1 MMGGN
6 RGRFNRNFGATGAQW
21 RGFSRKSEGILS
33 FQATENRYTSWIVSF
48 LPPAPLFLRVAATFG
63 LLAVALVESPAQ
75 EAAKGATEPAPV
87 VLNELPERFFQVQ
100 DDAGFLWQALDN
112 GALISGDTQYLQS
125 GLNLIVDGEPFA
137 PTTGAVRDPSLGAE
151 KIDVRLDEKRAGLAI
166 SRDFW
171 FDTRRS
177 GVRLLDS
184 FTNTGSS
191 ERTLAVVVRTTYP
204 FAWQSLHGTGGGVLG
219 TEPALELRPGDFSL
233 GVHFSP
239 TEGRHDTFFLL
250 GSEKGGQ
257 KPQLKASANL
267 RELVFLYSV
276 TVPAGETRRLLHWV
290 LQRNLPEVSQD
301 LAAFAPF
308 IQRGQWIDPG
318 VPAEARDQFVNLVA
332 ESFVPE
338 TTSPARQ
345 RSLVALN
352 ELTESLGTRRRA
364 EDLLW
369 IGPATPLSGTLA
381 KSDEITIEVPFLGE
395 TTVPVADLA
404 AVRGG
409 GGQGDAPSWY
419 LRDGSVLVGPATK
432 GSLSWTVG
440 GNAETLDPAAFRLLL
455 LGSAASDGET
465 QAGVTHFLQLAN
477 GLVMPV
483 VGETSSGLDWIG
495 PWGRE
500 TRPWSELSEV
510 SRRRL
515 SGLPFAALLK
525 DGSTHAIVWPGD
537 SLAVKTRADKAL
549 EVPVALIERIW
560 RANGAPLLDGELSS
574 SWIDFAELPTGI
586 GPAGGVLL
594 RGDEC
599 FSATLADSA
608 LTLRDGGT
616 LVKVDAARIERLVR
630 SPEPETPD
638 QFTIF
643 LSGGERLEGVLVD
656 AYLHLRG
663 NGEKSL
669 EVPMSRVLAYRQAPR
684 P

>member
-1 MMGGN
+1 MMGGI
-6 RGRFNRNFGATGAQW
+6 RGRFNRKNGATGAQW

-33 FQATENRYTSWIVSF
+33 FQATENRYTQGTVTF
-48 LPPAPLFLRVAATFG
+48 PTPAPRFLCVAATFG
-63 LLAVALVESPAQ
+63 FLGVALGESSAQ
-75 EAAKGATEPAPV
+75 EAAKGNADPPPV
-87 VLNELPERFFQVQ
+87 VLEELPERFFQIQ

-137 PTTGAVRDPSLGAE
+137 PKTGAVRDPSLGAE
-151 KIDVRLDEKRAGLAI
+151 KIDVRLDEKRAGLTI

-177 GVRLLDS
+177 GVRLLDT

-191 ERTLAVVVRTTYP
+191 ERTLSVVVRTTYP

-219 TEPALELRPGDFSL
+219 TEPALELRPGDISL

-257 KPQLKASANL
+257 NPQLKASANL

-276 TVPAGETRRLLHWV
+276 TVPPGQSRRLLHWV

-308 IQRGQWIDPG
+308 VQRGQWIDPG
-318 VPAEARDQFVNLVA
+318 IPAEARDQFTNLVA

-338 TTSPARQ
+338 ATSPVRQ

-352 ELTESLGTRRRA
+352 ALTERLGTQRRA

-369 IGPATPLSGTLA
+369 VGPATPLSGALA
-381 KSDEITIEVPFLGE
+381 KSGEITIEVPFLGAM
-395 TTVPVADLA
+395 TVPVAKLA

-409 GGQGDAPSWY
+409 GGRGEMPTWY

-432 GSLSWTVG
+432 GALSWSVAAK
-440 GNAETLDPAAFRLLL
+440 AEALDPAAFRLLL
-455 LGSAASDGET
+455 LAAAVTDGEV
-465 QAGVTHFLQLAN
+465 AADITHFLELAN
-477 GLVMPV
+477 GLVIPV
-483 VGETSSGLDWIG
+483 AGDTSTGLDWIG

-500 TRPWSELSEV
+500 TLPWSAIKEV
-510 SRRRL
+510 GRRPL
-515 SGLPFAALLK
+515 AGLPLAALLEE
-525 DGSTHAIVWPGD
+525 GSTHAIVWAGD
-537 SLAVKTRADKAL
+537 SLAIETGSGKAL
-549 EVPVALIERIW
+549 EVPVSLIHRLW
-560 RANGAPLLDGELSS
+560 RANAGPLLGNGLAS
-574 SWIDFAELPTGI
+574 SWIDFVELPTGI

-594 RGDEC
+594 SGDEC
-599 FSATLADSA
+599 FAASLGDSA
-608 LTLRDGGT
+608 LTLRDGAA

-630 SPEPETPD
+630 SAEPETPNH
-638 QFTIF
+638 FTIY
-643 LSGGERLEGVLVD
+643 LTGGERLEGVLVD

-663 NGEKSL
+663 SGERRL

>member
-6 RGRFNRNFGATGAQW
+6 QGRFNRNFGATGAQW

-48 LPPAPLFLRVAATFG
+48 LPPAPCLLRAAATFG
-63 LLAVALVESPAQ
+63 LLGLALVESPAQ

-87 VLNELPERFFQVQ
+87 VLNELPERFFQIQ
-100 DDAGFLWQALDN
+100 DDAGFLWQSLDN

-151 KIDVRLDEKRAGLAI
+151 KIDVRLDEKRAGLTI

-177 GVRLLDS
+177 GVRLLDT

-191 ERTLAVVVRTTYP
+191 ERTLSVVVRTTYP

-219 TEPALELRPGDFSL
+219 TEPALELRPGDISL

-276 TVPAGETRRLLHWV
+276 TIPAGQTRRLLHWV

-318 VPAEARDQFVNLVA
+318 IPTEARDQFVNLAA

-338 TTSPARQ
+338 ATSPARQ

-352 ELTESLGTRRRA
+352 ELTESLGTRRRG

-369 IGPATPLSGTLA
+369 IGPATPLSGALA
-381 KSDEITIEVPFLGE
+381 KSGEITIEVPFLGE
-395 TTVPVADLA
+395 TTVPVANLA

-409 GGQGDAPSWY
+409 DAPAWY
-419 LRDGSVLVGPATK
+419 LRDGSVLVGRATK
-432 GSLSWTVG
+432 GSLSWTVAG
-440 GNAETLDPAAFRLLL
+440 KTEPLAPAAFRLLL
-455 LGSAASDGET
+455 LGAAASDGET
-465 QAGVTHFLQLAN
+465 APGVTHFLQLAN

-483 VGETSSGLDWIG
+483 AGETSTGLDWIG

-500 TRPWSELSEV
+500 AKSWSELNEV
-510 SRRRL
+510 SRRPL
-515 SGLPFAALLK
+515 GGLPLAALLK
-525 DGSTHAIVWPGD
+525 DGSTHAIVWAGD
-537 SLAVKTRADKAL
+537 SLAVKTGADKVL

-560 RANGAPLLDGELSS
+560 RVNGAPLLGKELSS
-574 SWIDFAELPTGI
+574 SWIDFVELPTGI

-599 FSATLADSA
+599 FAGTLGDSA
-608 LTLRDGGT
+608 LTLRDGAT
-616 LVKVDAARIERLVR
+616 LVKVDAARIERLLR
-630 SPEPETPD
+630 SAEPETPD

-643 LSGGERLEGVLVD
+643 LNGGERLEGVLVD
-656 AYLHLRG
+656 PYLHLRG
-663 NGEKSL
+663 SGGQTL